1 MNKNELYKSVELNEL
16 IRAYKAILRIK
27 VAFIKYNFIPE
38 NVEDHIPPMN
48 ENSYEILCK
57 MVVDMDDLLCDIY
70 DICEESSVDDKGI

>member
-1 MNKNELYKSVELNEL
+1 MGEMLK
-16 IRAYKAILRIK
+16 AYSAILKIK

-57 MVVDMDDLLCDIY
+57 MVVAMNDLLCDIY
-70 DICEESSVDDKGI
+70 KICEESEVNYDR